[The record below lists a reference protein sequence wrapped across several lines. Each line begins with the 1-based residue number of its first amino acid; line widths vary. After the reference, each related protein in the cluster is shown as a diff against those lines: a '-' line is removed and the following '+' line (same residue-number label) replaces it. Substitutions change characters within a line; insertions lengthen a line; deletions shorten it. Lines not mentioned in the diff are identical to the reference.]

1 MNRMIQIV
9 EDDHNLAMVLSRVLT
24 KEGCEVVVD
33 HTVAGGKARLESGE
47 APGLILTDIYLPD
60 GKGLEILE
68 HAKAIHK
75 DVPVIVMTANA
86 TVESA
91 IEAMKKGAYDYLLKP
106 FGVDELVFTVQR
118 IFRCTDLRTENRYLK
133 EGRKSQFFETGI
145 LGNSGQIR
153 EIIAIAANVASSRAS
168 VLIEG
173 ESGTG
178 KELIAQAIHFLGDR
192 AEKMF
197 VPINCS
203 AIPDNLL
210 ESELFGHAK
219 GAFTGAAESKQGLFQ
234 FAQGGTLF
242 LDEIG
247 DLSPALQAKLLRV
260 LQDGRVRRVGDFKE
274 IDTDVRIVA
283 ATNKDL
289 SSLIGKG
296 EFRED
301 LYFRLAVIP
310 VRAPPLRERR
320 EDIPILTAHFLKTL
334 FAGRTPEI
342 RFEKEAI
349 SLLME
354 YDWPGNVRELKN
366 LLERLAILKQGK
378 VIAPKDLPAEFH
390 ATETVVPR
398 SETGILNYKEAKEK
412 VLREFHR
419 EFVEATLKKHGGNV
433 SKAAESLGLDRGN
446 FQRILR
452 RYGFQASEY
461 RDEG

>member
-1 MNRMIQIV
+1 
-9 EDDHNLAMVLSRVLT
+9 
-24 KEGCEVVVD
+24 
-33 HTVAGGKARLESGE
+33 
-47 APGLILTDIYLPD
+47 
-60 GKGLEILE
+60 
-68 HAKAIHK
+68 
-75 DVPVIVMTANA
+75 
-86 TVESA
+86 
-91 IEAMKKGAYDYLLKP
+91 
-106 FGVDELVFTVQR
+106 
-118 IFRCTDLRTENRYLK
+118 
-133 EGRKSQFFETGI
+133 
-145 LGNSGQIR
+145 
-153 EIIAIAANVASSRAS
+153 
-168 VLIEG
+168 
-173 ESGTG
+173 
-178 KELIAQAIHFLGDR
+178 
-192 AEKMF
+192 MF

-219 GAFTGAAESKQGLFQ
+219 GAFTGATESKQGLFQ

-247 DLSPALQAKLLRV
+247 DLSTALQAKLLRV
-260 LQDGRVRRVGDFKE
+260 LQDGRIRRVGDFKE

-289 SSLIGKG
+289 SSLIRKG

-310 VRAPPLRERR
+310 IRVPPLRERR
-320 EDIPILTAHFLKTL
+320 EDIPILTAHFLKML
-334 FAGRTPEI
+334 FAGKSPEI

-378 VIAPKDLPAEFH
+378 VITPKDLPAEFH
-390 ATETVVPR
+390 ALEIVVPQ
-398 SETGILNYKEAKEK
+398 SDAGILNYREAKEK
-412 VLREFHR
+412 VLQEFHR
-419 EFVEATLKKHGGNV
+419 GFVETTLKKHGGNV

-452 RYGFQASEY
+452 RYGFHASEY